1 MCFIWVGFYIFPRGA
16 VRCQQNGFFAS
27 QLATGAT
34 VDSVQIPSFPRM
46 NPTEMET
53 VVRCLFFAFCRFAII
68 ARMFFKSLAQRIP
81 HCFRNIF

>member
-1 MCFIWVGFYIFPRGA
+1 
-16 VRCQQNGFFAS
+16 
-27 QLATGAT
+27 
-34 VDSVQIPSFPRM
+34 M

-53 VVRCLFFAFCRFAII
+53 VMRCLFFAFCRFAII